1 MAQTSALRAWIL
13 GARPRT
19 LPAAIAPVIVGTALA
34 WRDGAAHPLAA
45 LAALFA
51 SVCIQI
57 GTNLANDVYDFHKG
71 ADTHRVGPTRVTT
84 AGLLS
89 PQAVERGMWT
99 VFGLAALAGLYLAWR
114 GGWPIIAI
122 GLASIAAG
130 IAYTGGPFPLG
141 YNGLGDLFVFIFFG
155 LVAVVGTY
163 YVQAL
168 DVTPHVWWA
177 AVPIGALTTNII
189 VVNNIRDADT
199 DRVVGKRTL
208 AVLLGRQGARAE
220 YLLLLAAAYA
230 VPLGLWLLGGWSVW
244 TLLPWLSLP
253 LAARMTRIVL
263 TVLGPGL
270 NRALGGTAQLLAV
283 YAALFAVGM
292 LL

>member
-1 MAQTSALRAWIL
+1 MARMSSWQAWVL
-13 GARPRT
+13 AARPRT

-34 WRDGAAHPLAA
+34 YRDGAAHLPAA

-51 SVCIQI
+51 AVCIQI
-57 GTNLANDVYDFHKG
+57 GTNLANDVYDFKKG
-71 ADTHRVGPTRVTT
+71 ADKQRVGPTRVTT
-84 AGLLS
+84 AGLLA
-89 PQAVERGMWT
+89 PQAVERGMWA
-99 VFGLAALAGLYLAWR
+99 VFGLAALAGLYLAWL

-130 IAYTGGPFPLG
+130 IAYTAGPFPLG

-168 DVTPHVWWA
+168 TVTPHVWWA

-199 DRVVGKRTL
+199 DRLVGKRTL
-208 AVLLGRQGARAE
+208 AVLLGRPGARAE

-253 LAARMTRIVL
+253 LAWGMTRLVL

>member
-1 MAQTSALRAWIL
+1 MSYRSSWQAWVL
-13 GARPRT
+13 ASRPRT
-19 LPAAIAPVIVGTALA
+19 LSAAIAPVIVGTALA

-45 LAALFA
+45 LAALFSA
-51 SVCIQI
+51 VCIQI
-57 GTNLANDVYDFHKG
+57 GTNLANDVYDFKKG
-71 ADTHRVGPTRVTT
+71 ADMQRVGPTRVTT

-99 VFGLAALAGLYLAWR
+99 VFGLAGLAGLYLAWL

-130 IAYTGGPFPLG
+130 IAYTAGPFPLG
-141 YNGLGDLFVFIFFG
+141 YNGLGDLFVFVFFG

-168 DVTPHVWWA
+168 TVTPHVWWA

-199 DRVVGKRTL
+199 DRLVGKRTL

-230 VPLGLWLLGGWSVW
+230 VPLGLWFLGGWSVW
-244 TLLPWLSLP
+244 TLAPWLSLP
-253 LAARMTRIVL
+253 LAWQTARRVL
-263 TVLGPGL
+263 TILGPGL
-270 NRALGGTAQLLAV
+270 NRALGGSAQLLAV
-283 YAALFAVGM
+283 YGALFAVGM